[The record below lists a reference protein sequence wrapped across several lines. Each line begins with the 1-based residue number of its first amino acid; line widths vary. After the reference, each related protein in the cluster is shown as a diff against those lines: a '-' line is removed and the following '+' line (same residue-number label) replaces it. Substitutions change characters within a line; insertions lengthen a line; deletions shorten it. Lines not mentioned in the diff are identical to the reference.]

1 MAKHCKPKIF
11 KNTFLSVLASNTAG
25 GSLTLTSIDKDASLD
40 DSIATII
47 PDKSFQDSIEET
59 KSLHEDLINFD
70 GKGMERLMILYSLSA
85 EYLKDFE
92 FSKEMDDA

>member
-1 MAKHCKPKIF
+1 M
-11 KNTFLSVLASNTAG
+11 NYFLSVLSPFTAG
-25 GSLTLTSIDKDASLD
+25 GSLALTWICAAASLGG
-40 DSIATII
+40 SIATII

-70 GKGMERLMILYSLSA
+70 GKRMERLMILYSLSA

-92 FSKEMDDA
+92 FTKEMDDA